1 VNRYALNGLS
11 VDSAM
16 ELGKPSLATFADLTL
31 VVGDTAP
38 VPESVPAGEL
48 LAEFALDGR
57 PIYSAADDGRH
68 FVLRLHELCDFVVEH
83 DLARAECRPADE
95 ADPEILALVVRGALS
110 AFVLGLRGEA
120 SLHASAVDWR
130 ADGRAVAFVGN
141 SGSGKSTVAALMA
154 LGGSPFITDDL
165 LRLSCNETAGWV
177 GGCEEVRLRAGAAG
191 LASSVREAW
200 QGRESVDGRL
210 ALRPPATTFDSGP
223 LAAVIFPVLVEP
235 GGLVESAAVHP
246 MEATLLMSTFHRLA
260 GWRSEAVLKTHLDA
274 VALIAENVPVR
285 RLTVPWDPA
294 RALDLARQV
303 RHEVGAWLG

>member
-1 VNRYALNGLS
+1 MNRYALNGLS

-31 VVGDTAP
+31 AVGDTAP

-83 DLARAECRPADE
+83 DLARAECRPADG

-130 ADGRAVAFVGN
+130 AGFSGQRSARDPAGRRCRVGFIGAGGVA
-141 SGSGKSTVAALMA
+141 GSGVGRRPVGPAPA
-154 LGGSPFITDDL
+154 GDD
-165 LRLSCNETAGWV
+165 
-177 GGCEEVRLRAGAAG
+177 
-191 LASSVREAW
+191 
-200 QGRESVDGRL
+200 
-210 ALRPPATTFDSGP
+210 F
-223 LAAVIFPVLVEP
+223 
-235 GGLVESAAVHP
+235 
-246 MEATLLMSTFHRLA
+246 
-260 GWRSEAVLKTHLDA
+260 
-274 VALIAENVPVR
+274 
-285 RLTVPWDPA
+285 
-294 RALDLARQV
+294 
-303 RHEVGAWLG
+303 